1 MSFLQKNRVLNWVH
15 GIETNQ
21 RHELNTLHQRIC
33 IMGKNKQTITIEDV
47 KRVQR
52 AADRSGDPDKIAFMK
67 RFQRAYAKQQGGQN
81 GPKK

>member
-1 MSFLQKNRVLNWVH
+1 
-15 GIETNQ
+15 
-21 RHELNTLHQRIC
+21 
-33 IMGKNKQTITIEDV
+33 MGKNKQTITIEDV